1 VIACLAFREEQDHGA
16 PLAVAD
22 GGELCVQPALAAPDA
37 AGKSPLFEQAGR
49 GAMRL
54 EVRGIDYQP
63 RWRACLSR
71 KRHEDAVEHT
81 HAA

>member
-1 VIACLAFREEQDHGA
+1 VIACLAFRDEQDHGA
-16 PLAVAD
+16 PLTVAD
-22 GGELCVQPALAAPDA
+22 GGERRVQPALAAPDA
-37 AGKSPLFEQAGR
+37 AGKSLLFEQAGG

-54 EVRGIDYQP
+54 EMRGIDRQP
-63 RWRACLSR
+63 RWRACLGR